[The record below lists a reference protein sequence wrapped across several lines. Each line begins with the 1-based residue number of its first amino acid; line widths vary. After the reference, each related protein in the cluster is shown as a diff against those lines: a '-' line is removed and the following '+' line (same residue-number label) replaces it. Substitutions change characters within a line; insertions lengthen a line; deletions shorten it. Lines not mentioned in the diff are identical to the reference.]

1 MIKAIIFLFALAFIF
16 LFALALV
23 GLLAAFIERGRRL

>member
-1 MIKAIIFLFALAFIF
+1 MTVTDLCIIF

-23 GLLAAFIERGRRL
+23 ALDGRAGELAWS